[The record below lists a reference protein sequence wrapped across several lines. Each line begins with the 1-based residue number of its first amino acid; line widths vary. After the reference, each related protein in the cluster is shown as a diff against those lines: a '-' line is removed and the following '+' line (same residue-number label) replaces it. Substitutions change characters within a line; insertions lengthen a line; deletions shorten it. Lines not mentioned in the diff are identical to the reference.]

1 MRAHLSLAAL
11 VMAVGAALL
20 LWGVRQQVAWA
31 DCPGALSCVE
41 PDSWP
46 VTVGIFVLIGGGFFV
61 VWTLASG
68 LASRV
73 LHPRWLDMEDQARL
87 RRVGLRGRARVLRFE
102 GTGGSVDD
110 DPVVDVELHVEVPG
124 LEPYRVHQRTSVP
137 RRRAGHLN
145 DGTPVLVHVDPDD
158 PQRVLVEWDARA
170 ATGNGT

>member
-1 MRAHLSLAAL
+1 MVGPRRRWALRRRYPSTPMRAHLSLAAL
-11 VMAVGAALL
+11 VMAGGAALL

-73 LHPRWLDMEDQARL
+73 LHPRWLDMQDQARL
-87 RRVGLRGRARVLRFE
+87 RRVGLRGRARVLR
-102 GTGGSVDD
+102 
-110 DPVVDVELHVEVPG
+110 
-124 LEPYRVHQRTSVP
+124 
-137 RRRAGHLN
+137 
-145 DGTPVLVHVDPDD
+145 
-158 PQRVLVEWDARA
+158 
-170 ATGNGT
+170 